1 MPEEE
6 KKEES
11 APASAA
17 STKSSSSDVE
27 QNKGIA
33 AISYIWILFLVPLLT
48 KKDSDF
54 AKYHA
59 KQGLVFFIF
68 STIVGFIAFIPVI
81 GWILLIVDF
90 VFFIMGLIN
99 ALGGKKQP
107 LPVIGKYAEGI
118 NI

>member
-1 MPEEE
+1 MAEET
-6 KKEES
+6 
-11 APASAA
+11 
-17 STKSSSSDVE
+17 STPKGNSNDVE

-33 AISYIWILFLVPLLT
+33 ALSYIWILFLVPLLT

-68 STIVGFIAFIPVI
+68 STIVGFIVFIPVI
-81 GWILLIVDF
+81 GWLLAIFDF
-90 VFFIMGLIN
+90 VLFIMGLVN

-107 LPVIGKYAEGI
+107 LPLIGKYAEGI